1 MKITLITISAAI
13 CLGSSGCVAGPGGTY
28 NAANRTIAG
37 VGIGAVLGGVVG
49 SAVGDPFSA
58 AIMGAVAGG
67 GIGAVMDPTVFDR
80 DTRGYCYTVDAQGN
94 PVSHPADSV
103 ECKTA
108 AAAQAGAPI
117 PAQ

>member
-1 MKITLITISAAI
+1 MRIEARPTSA
-13 CLGSSGCVAGPGGTY
+13 LTTMSSACVAGPGGTY

-37 VGIGAVLGGVVG
+37 VGIGALLGGVVG

-58 AIMGAVAGG
+58 AILGAVAGG

-94 PVSHPADSV
+94 PVSHPAESV

-108 AAAQAGAPI
+108 AAAQAGAPV

>member
-1 MKITLITISAAI
+1 MKVTLITISAFA
-13 CLGSSGCVAGPGGTY
+13 CLGSSGCAAGPGGTY

-67 GIGAVMDPTVFDR
+67 GIGAVMDPRVLDR

-94 PVSHPADSV
+94 PVSMPADSV

-108 AAAQAGAPI
+108 AAQASSPV
-117 PAQ
+117 PQP